1 MSAFTL
7 EPDEDKQTLHKWL
20 HEFVADVI
28 RPAVAEWDERE
39 KTFWPIIQEAAK
51 AGIYSTGP
59 ASLRLSLSGIP
70 PA

>member
-1 MSAFTL
+1 MSGFTL

-20 HEFVADVI
+20 HEFAADVI

-39 KTFWPIIQEAAK
+39 KTPWPIIQEATK
-51 AGIYSTGP
+51 AGIDSPGP
-59 ASLRLSLSGIP
+59 LRLSLSGIP